1 MFGKV
6 LTSEKRVRV
15 FQLSLVACSLMLTTG
30 LTAGAK
36 ELSNRDMNDKD
47 SAKNSN
53 IAAAQ
58 QLNGESDNAKNK
70 DKTSNKA
77 KENDN
82 ASKVADNP
90 AAAAKVAKKQAAS
103 TGEKTDG
110 KGADKLG
117 GDTALSDAKNKQDAK
132 KTANVVNQVPGVK
145 VDQKD
150 LEPPTAAP
158 IHGFHPIKKLMRPVE
173 NLEGMSIKL
182 EQQIMKLEGPIAG
195 LQPPMINLQHKMDK
209 VDQSIG
215 TMHGQLDSMQ
225 TEVTGVRSD
234 LAVMRKDIEA
244 LKEPIV
250 ALKGPIGTVAKPL
263 EKLENQL
270 NFIIL
275 AIFVAAGAIA
285 FGTPL
290 AAVLIYKNR
299 QKLFPDMMKHDEL
312 PKVSAPPPPA
322 ASGRR

>member
-1 MFGKV
+1 MFGTV
-6 LTSEKRVRV
+6 LTSKKRVRV
-15 FQLSLVACSLMLTTG
+15 LQLSLVACSLMLTTG

-53 IAAAQ
+53 ITAAQ
-58 QLNGESDNAKNK
+58 QLNGEPDAKNK
-70 DKTSNKA
+70 DKNKA

-82 ASKVADNP
+82 ASKIADNP

-117 GDTALSDAKNKQDAK
+117 GDTTLTDAKNKQDAK
-132 KTANVVNQVPGVK
+132 KTADVVNQVPGVK

-150 LEPPTAAP
+150 LEPPTGAP
-158 IHGFHPIKKLMRPVE
+158 IHGFHPIKKLLRPVE

-250 ALKGPIGTVAKPL
+250 QLKGPIGTVAKPL

-299 QKLFPDMMKHDEL
+299 HKLFPEMMKHDEL
-312 PKVSAPPPPA
+312 PKVTAPPPPA